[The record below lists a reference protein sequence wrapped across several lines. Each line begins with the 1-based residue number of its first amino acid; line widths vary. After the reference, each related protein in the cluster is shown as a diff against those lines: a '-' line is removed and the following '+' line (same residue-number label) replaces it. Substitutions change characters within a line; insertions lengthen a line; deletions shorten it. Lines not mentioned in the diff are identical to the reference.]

1 MTHIRN
7 IVVISKNDESGA
19 ILHTQIDPVKFLKS
33 TAMAIRNICYGEL
46 YNIHEGN
53 NNIYLS
59 CYEKVSDSDDS
70 NVQQIT
76 TKSVRITPG
85 RYDDRVSVLEA
96 IDYSIQ
102 ETLLTHFGDYY
113 DPTSIQFTFQREP
126 KQKKVVTVRQ
136 KRVFIT
142 DMGRAD
148 TPWSLLGI
156 DDFQNPVVNAT
167 FESGTE
173 IAFLYSNVVEN
184 SYINNKK
191 SRILAV
197 IPLEIVRSGYKF
209 LEFSNPIYVPIEI
222 KEFNSILLEIRD
234 MHGKLIPFNPEYKT
248 VISLHIKTAS

>member
-1 MTHIRN
+1 MAHIGNMTHIRN

-19 ILHTQIDPVKFLKS
+19 ILHTQIDHVKFSKPA
-33 TAMAIRNICYGEL
+33 AMAIRNICYGEL

-59 CYEKVSDSDDS
+59 CYDL
-70 NVQQIT
+70 NIQQIS
-76 TKSVRITPG
+76 TKLVRITPG
-85 RYDDRVSVLEA
+85 RYDDRVAVLEA

-102 ETLLTHFGDYY
+102 ETLLSHYADEYESTL
-113 DPTSIQFTFQREP
+113 IQFNFQREA
-126 KQKKVVTVRQ
+126 KQKKVVTVKQR
-136 KRVFIT
+136 KVFIT